1 MKMYYIVDTYNP
13 YEKNKD
19 VKYRFEYNGTL
30 WCIREVSEFEWGK
43 PQFEELP
50 LDSEFIEYKIYNNL
64 DEAIKY
70 CREIK
75 GVNI

>member
-1 MKMYYIVDTYNP
+1 MYYILDTYSP
-13 YEKNKD
+13 YEKNND
-19 VKYRFEYNGTL
+19 VRYKFEFNNRL
-30 WCIREVSEFEWGK
+30 WCIREVSRFEWGK
-43 PQFEELP
+43 PQFDELP
-50 LDSEFIEYKIYNNL
+50 LDDTFIEYKIYDNL